1 MSDTEHLSL
10 SSNMGPI
17 WSLLGRCWTIP
28 ILQALAS
35 ADIRRF
41 TELKKSLP
49 DISGTMLSQRLQEL
63 EGQGLVTKHVYGVVP
78 PKVEYALTAS
88 AGELLAILRQVS
100 AWRARWNEAAGTRC
114 RAPHAR

>member
-1 MSDTEHLSL
+1 MSDTQQLTL
-10 SSNMGPI
+10 SSNMGAI
-17 WSLLGRCWTIP
+17 WGLLGRRWTLP
-28 ILQALAS
+28 ILHALAS

-88 AGELLAILRQVS
+88 AGELLAIMRQVN
-100 AWRARWNEAAGTRC
+100 AWRARWNEADGTRC
-114 RAPHAR
+114 HAPHAP